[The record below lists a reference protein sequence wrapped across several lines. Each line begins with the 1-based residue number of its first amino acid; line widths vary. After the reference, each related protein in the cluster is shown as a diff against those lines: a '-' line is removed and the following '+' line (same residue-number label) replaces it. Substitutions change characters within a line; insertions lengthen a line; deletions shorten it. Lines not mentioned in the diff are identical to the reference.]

1 METVTQQQQLP
12 QHVDDELRRE
22 LNDSYTWWRG
32 EDNPDGDIIDWL
44 KGLPWSMHCSAECDY
59 DTYSEMWRAWLEFCI
74 WFTKQ
79 NRLLVA
85 EAAQKKEMA
94 QILEDVE
101 AIERAARLAS
111 SRVAL

>member
-1 METVTQQQQLP
+1 METATQRLP

-22 LNDSYTWWRG
+22 LNESYTWWRG
-32 EDNPDGDIIDWL
+32 ERNPDDGDIIDWL
-44 KGLPWSMHCSAECDY
+44 KGLPWSMHQFAECDY

-94 QILEDVE
+94 QWLKAVHE
-101 AIERAARLAS
+101 IERAARAA
-111 SRVAL
+111 RAVT